1 MKEHVLRGIALILVF
16 FSYFAWRLNMTGFDN
31 PVVYPFVLAAV
42 VALGLVIK
50 KYCTEPKDDE
60 KKKQD
65 RGVFVMILVLFL
77 AAVLVRILFLS

>member
-31 PVVYPFVLAAV
+31 PVIYLFVLVAV

-50 KYCTEPKDDE
+50 KYCMEPKGD
-60 KKKQD
+60 KKRKED
-65 RGVFVMILVLFL
+65 RGIFIMILVLFL